1 MISNRALPSQ
11 QALTVAHRPG
21 AALSVRVTAVVE
33 MRSCTAWPGVMARLT
48 SREKRALGDEVRCR
62 QVAGKLEHAML
73 ALGRPHYL
81 RSAGSKDR
89 RSSALSSLP
98 ISPCPPPGARW
109 TAQPEGA
116 AAHCQCRAGPPR
128 RILRCLLLQL
138 PWCVNSSRLC
148 ITSELH
154 LSDTATALLN
164 LLPVGSG
171 AVGVDVRLQYATGQD
186 LPQSVQACLLGLLE
200 VPTPKPMNSNMQ
212 RYHGAAWLA
221 EAKLKQAQLVEDGA
235 KYILI
240 IPNVKAISASG
251 TTAPGVHRNS
261 HDRARSPPADDPTEP
276 QGFVQFRFVEEEG
289 VPVLYVYELQ
299 LGHPLQRCGLGSFLM
314 RLMEGVAHESSMV
327 GVMLTVQTKN
337 TGALDFYLRKLNY
350 EISPISP
357 SKVTSEASNSK
368 YDYVILQKISD
379 ATAKEFLEARG
390 QACLAASEDHSG
402 RGTERLSQ
410 L

>member
-1 MISNRALPSQ
+1 
-11 QALTVAHRPG
+11 
-21 AALSVRVTAVVE
+21 
-33 MRSCTAWPGVMARLT
+33 MAQLT
-48 SREKRALGDEVRCR
+48 SREKRALGGEIRRR

-73 ALGRPHYL
+73 AVGRPYCIT
-81 RSAGSKDR
+81 SAVQAPITDAAR
-89 RSSALSSLP
+89 SLP
-98 ISPCPPPGARW
+98 ISP
-109 TAQPEGA
+109 
-116 AAHCQCRAGPPR
+116 AHLQELAGR
-128 RILRCLLLQL
+128 RSLR
-138 PWCVNSSRLC
+138 
-148 ITSELH
+148 
-154 LSDTATALLN
+154 ALLRTAN
-164 LLPVGSG
+164 AMPDPLAASS
-171 AVGVDVRLQYATGQD
+171 ATSCFSCNGVDVRLHYATGQN
-186 LPQSVQACLLGLLE
+186 LPRSVQACLLGLLE
-200 VPTPKPMNSNMQ
+200 VPTPKPFQSNMQ

-240 IPNVKAISASG
+240 IPNVKAILASG
-251 TTAPGVHRNS
+251 TTALGVHRNS

-289 VPVLYVYELQ
+289 MPVLYVYELQ

-314 RLMEGVAHESSMV
+314 RLMEGVAQESSMV

-357 SKVTSEASNSK
+357 NRVTSEASNSK

-379 ATAKEFLEARG
+379 AAAKKVLEARG
-390 QACLAASEDHSG
+390 QACLEESAEHSG
-402 RGTERLSQ
+402 RRTERLSQ